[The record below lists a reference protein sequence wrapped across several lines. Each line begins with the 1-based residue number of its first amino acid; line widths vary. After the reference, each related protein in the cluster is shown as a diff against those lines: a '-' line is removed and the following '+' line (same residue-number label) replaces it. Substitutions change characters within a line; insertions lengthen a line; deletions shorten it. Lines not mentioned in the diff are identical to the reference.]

1 MLLLN
6 VLLALAWVALTG
18 QYTAINLL
26 AGLVLGYVLLIP
38 AQYRQEGTTY
48 FRKAPLVIK
57 FVFYF
62 IWELIVANVRVLISV
77 LGPLRNLRPAIV
89 AVPLDIKSD
98 AEITMLANMITL
110 TPGTLSL
117 DVSADRSVLFVHAI
131 SVDDVEQFKRET
143 KEGFERAVQEV
154 FA

>member
-26 AGLVLGYVLLIP
+26 AGLVLGYLLLIP

-48 FRKAPLVIK
+48 FRKVPRVIR

-89 AVPLDIKSD
+89 AVPLDVKSD

-143 KEGFERAVQEV
+143 KDGFERAVQEV

>member
-26 AGLVLGYVLLIP
+26 AGFMLGYVLLIP
-38 AQYRQEGTTY
+38 AQYRKEGTTY